1 MAEDVP
7 TEILR
12 YDLRSK
18 MYQQLQFLPT
28 KGATDLCFLNI
39 GTGLNTIHF
48 LVVVNQLAFSKQN
61 AVWRLKHILLEFL
74 TIDSTGAPNNNA
86 ISHVYKFVGEKF
98 EPFQSIQLNSKKAGC
113 LTYQVNQVWVKCI
126 MELLLSINSFRW
138 KTINQLSCFP
148 CRGVRKFTNTT
159 DGVS

>member
-61 AVWRLKHILLEFL
+61 AV
-74 TIDSTGAPNNNA
+74 
-86 ISHVYKFVGEKF
+86 
-98 EPFQSIQLNSKKAGC
+98 
-113 LTYQVNQVWVKCI
+113 
-126 MELLLSINSFRW
+126 
-138 KTINQLSCFP
+138 
-148 CRGVRKFTNTT
+148 
-159 DGVS
+159 